1 MAKRTRKKQEQISET
16 VAELLEQVQSLWPAA
31 RGSVSEVRKPC
42 VNPNCRLCASGE
54 KHPVWLY
61 NCVLSGKRKCVY
73 VPRDQVPALQ
83 KALENG
89 KALEQVLV
97 KAGLA
102 LIREGKEKTS
112 D

>member
-1 MAKRTRKKQEQISET
+1 MAKRKQVTQT
-16 VAELLEQVQSLWPAA
+16 VTELLQEVQALWPSA

-42 VNPNCRLCASGE
+42 VNPDCRVCASGE

-61 NCVLSGKRKCVY
+61 SCVLDGKRKCVY
-73 VPRDQVPALQ
+73 VPRDLVQALQ
-83 KALENG
+83 QALANG
-89 KALEQVLV
+89 KALEQILV

-102 LIREGKEKTS
+102 LIQEGKEQMA

>member
-1 MAKRTRKKQEQISET
+1 MAKRKRQQQQPVTET
-16 VAELLEQVQSLWPAA
+16 VEELLQEVQALWPAA

-42 VNPNCRLCASGE
+42 VNPNCRVCASGE

-61 NCVLSGKRKCVY
+61 SCVLNGKRKCVY
-73 VPRDQVPALQ
+73 VPRDQVAALQ
-83 KALENG
+83 KALANG

>member
-1 MAKRTRKKQEQISET
+1 MAKRKQDPVRT
-16 VAELLEQVQSLWPAA
+16 VTELMQDVQSLWPAA

-42 VNPNCRLCASGE
+42 VNPDCRVCASGE

-61 NCVLSGKRKCVY
+61 SCVLAGKRKCVY

-83 KALENG
+83 QALANG
-89 KALEQVLV
+89 KALEQILV
-97 KAGLA
+97 QAGLA
-102 LIREGKEKTS
+102 LIREGKEKTV

>member
-1 MAKRTRKKQEQISET
+1 MAKRKQDPVTKT
-16 VAELLEQVQSLWPAA
+16 VAELMQDVQALWPAS

-42 VNPNCRLCASGE
+42 VNPNCQVCASGE

-61 NCVLSGKRKCVY
+61 SCVLDGKRKCVY
-73 VPRDQVPALQ
+73 VPREQVPALQ
-83 KALENG
+83 QALKNG

-97 KAGLA
+97 QAGLA
-102 LIREGKEKTS
+102 LIREGKEKTV